1 MGTANAHP
9 SGRESHFFRPSPDK
23 SSQQIYGNGHFI
35 KTTEFETEGVK
46 VREKRVMSDASD
58 DRGEVAEDQVRFS
71 LSNDD
76 NLHSRERLRLYFIAM
91 QQVGQP
97 LRSPGSDAQ
106 TVSSDD
112 DDVVNIERLL
122 CAWRVGARG

>member
-1 MGTANAHP
+1 
-9 SGRESHFFRPSPDK
+9 
-23 SSQQIYGNGHFI
+23 
-35 KTTEFETEGVK
+35 
-46 VREKRVMSDASD
+46 MSDASD

-122 CAWRVGARG
+122 CAWRSGARG